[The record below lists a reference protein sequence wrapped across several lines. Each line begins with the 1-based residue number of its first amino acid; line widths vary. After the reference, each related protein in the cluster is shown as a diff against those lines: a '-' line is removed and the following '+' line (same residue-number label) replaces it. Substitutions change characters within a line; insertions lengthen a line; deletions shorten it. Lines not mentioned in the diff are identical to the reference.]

1 MWEEEIEQYASGERE
16 ESFRNLNTPPLLLR
30 EGRWS
35 DSKVK
40 NLYIYDLFL
49 SIISF
54 FALSLSLYLISVV
67 VKLSLKQT
75 NKR

>member
-1 MWEEEIEQYASGERE
+1 MWEEEIQQYASGERE
-16 ESFRNLNTPPLLLR
+16 ESFRNLKTPPLLLR

-49 SIISF
+49 GIISF